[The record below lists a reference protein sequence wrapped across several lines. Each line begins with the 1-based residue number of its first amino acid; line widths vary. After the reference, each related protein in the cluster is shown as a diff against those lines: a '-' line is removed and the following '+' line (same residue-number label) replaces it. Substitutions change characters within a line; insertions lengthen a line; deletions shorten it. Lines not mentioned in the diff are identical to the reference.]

1 MDFHLGV
8 RTAYHLN
15 PRIYMNRLH
24 IDSVTKTYQNKSV
37 LHDIFLACQTG
48 EIVAMLGRNGAG
60 KSTLLKI
67 IFGSEKAD
75 SKFVRVGKQRIRNI
89 ADGRGLINYLP
100 QENFLPKG
108 VRIGTLIDLFLPDQR
123 SASMLENTFIIPLLK
138 QRSGELSSGQRR
150 IVEILLLIHS
160 RAEFILLDEPFNG
173 LSPKMR
179 TYVSGCIRQCKG
191 EKAFIITDHDH
202 RNVLELADR
211 TVFLHNGYLRE
222 ITDKNQLIAGGYLPD
237 TEH

>member
-1 MDFHLGV
+1 
-8 RTAYHLN
+8 
-15 PRIYMNRLH
+15 MNRLH
-24 IDSVTKTYQNKSV
+24 IDSVTKTYRDKSV
-37 LHDIFLACQTG
+37 LHDIYLACHTG

-75 SKFVRVGKQRIRNI
+75 SKFVRVGKKRIRNI

-100 QENFLPKG
+100 QENFLPRG
-108 VRIGTLIDLFLPDQR
+108 IRIRKLIDLFLPDQQ
-123 SASMLENTFIIPLLK
+123 SASIRENPFIIPLLK
-138 QRSGELSSGQRR
+138 QKSGELSSGQRR
-150 IVEILLLIHS
+150 VVEILLLIHS

-179 TYVSGCIRQCKG
+179 TYVSQCIRQCKE

-202 RNVLELADR
+202 WNVLELADR
-211 TVFLHNGYLRE
+211 LVFLKNGYLRE
-222 ITDKNQLIAGGYLPD
+222 ITDKNQLIADGYLPD